1 MASSNRV
8 IFFDT
13 TLRDGEQS
21 PGCTMNHAEK
31 LRIAHQLEILGVDV
45 IEAGFPASSQGDFD
59 SVQAIAKQAGD
70 NIQICGLARCMEKDI
85 RRCWEAISVAK
96 NPRIHTFLATSDLH
110 MKYKLRKTPEQVIEM
125 IKSSVSLAASLT
137 SNVEF
142 SCEDASRSDK
152 DFLCRACGTAIS
164 AGATTINLP
173 DTVGY
178 AEPDEFAKLVKY
190 VIENTPGADKA
201 IFAIH
206 CHDDLGLGVA
216 NTLAALR
223 VGARQAEVTLCGIGE
238 RAGNTSLEEVAMNL
252 AVRKDY
258 YGLESNIVSTQLYPS
273 CRLLSMTIGQ
283 PIPHNKAIIGA
294 NAFAHESGIHQDG
307 MLKNRQTYEIMTPQS
322 VGRDSTNLVIGKH
335 SGRNAVRSKFES
347 MGYKLDDEQLQ
358 TIFEAVK
365 DLSDRKKKLYDEDL
379 MALVQDKLYRMPDS
393 YRLSHVSVSSSDAGG
408 VPPTAAV
415 LMDVDGIEKSH
426 AGFGVGPIDAV
437 FNVIADM
444 VGRQPELE
452 QYSVNAITGGTD
464 AMGEVTVR
472 IAEKGFS
479 AIGRGAHPDIIVAS
493 AKAYVNALNHLVQAE
508 KEGHKIHC
516 QLDDENA

>member
-45 IEAGFPASSQGDFD
+45 IEAGFPASSQGGFD

-178 AEPDEFAKLVKY
+178 AEPDEFAQLVKY

-472 IAEKGFS
+472 IAENGFS